1 MRLQAAEAK
10 IQAGGNT
17 SGYVKFLFSKEMMPD
32 SFNGADR
39 MRFSDLEFEMSNFL
53 SAGDYEHAGDILEWI
68 TQEQEDVDKDKFDQ
82 LALQR
87 GWAGQARVHTRFARY
102 LFAVLSN
109 RTDGTPHRLVRNG
122 RHKDGVNAW
131 RRLHMECAP
140 VTSATAQGFM
150 KKSLEMPRAKTSADV
165 SSVIQLLEEVVRKY
179 KEHRD
184 NKCDNDLK
192 LQRLYDFLPKPI
204 EQWTWRRWETAVA
217 TKTTMEDKIWTRQE
231 TCWD

>member
-39 MRFSDLEFEMSNFL
+39 MKFSDLEFEMSNFL
-53 SAGDYEHAGDILEWI
+53 SAGDYEHAGEILEWI

-82 LALQR
+82 PALQR

-109 RTDGTPHRLVRNG
+109 RTDGTPASTGKKRETQRRRERLENATHGVR
-122 RHKDGVNAW
+122 
-131 RRLHMECAP
+131 
-140 VTSATAQGFM
+140 TSDQCD
-150 KKSLEMPRAKTSADV
+150 SAG
-165 SSVIQLLEEVVRKY
+165 IHEEVSGDAPGENISRREQRDPVAGGSVKKY

-192 LQRLYDFLPKPI
+192 LQSLYDFLPKPI